1 LIAVP
6 VQARRIFRLG
16 LTVAITLV
24 ISYGLAL
31 DLPFIAPL
39 FALMLTATPGPPMP
53 AKQLIVLV
61 VLVAGILALGLLLI
75 RPLEYYPLTAVLIV
89 TCGIFIASYMAVN
102 LGKGPV
108 ATFLIVALTLISSVG
123 TLGWAAAVAL
133 IDSVAIGLIIAI
145 VCQWVVYPFFPE
157 DGTLPAP
164 QPPPESPDQS
174 AWTAL
179 RATAIILPVFLLTL
193 TNPTAYAPIVMKS
206 ASLGQQA
213 STVSARD
220 AGVEL
225 LGSTFLGGCFAMVIW
240 FALSLSVNL
249 WMFFLWMLLF
259 VIYLGAKI
267 YGVSPSRHPASF
279 WSNVGVTALILLGSA
294 VQDSQT
300 GKDVYTAFAVRM
312 GLFVAVTCYAWAA
325 IGLLERYR
333 ERRLLR
339 LQGAQISGLSDS
351 AR

>member
-1 LIAVP
+1 MP
-6 VQARRIFRLG
+6 VQARRVFRLG
-16 LTVAITLV
+16 FTVAITLAL
-24 ISYGLAL
+24 SYGMAL

-39 FALMLTATPGPPMP
+39 FALLLTANPGPPMP
-53 AKQLIVLV
+53 AKQLLVLV

-75 RPLEYYPLTAVLIV
+75 RPLEYYPLTAVLVV
-89 TCGIFIASYMAVN
+89 TCGIFIASYMTVN
-102 LGKGPV
+102 LGKGQV

-123 TLGWAAAVAL
+123 TLGWTAAVAL
-133 IDSVAIGLIIAI
+133 IDSVALGLVFAI

-157 DGTLPAP
+157 DAASPAP
-164 QPPPESPDQS
+164 EPAPASPDQS

-206 ASLGQQA
+206 VSLGQQA
-213 STVSARD
+213 STVSART

-225 LGSTFLGGCFAMVIW
+225 LGSTFLGGCFALLIW
-240 FALSLSVNL
+240 FALGLSVTL
-249 WMFFLWMLLF
+249 WMYSLWILLF

-267 YGVSPSRHPASF
+267 YAISPSRYAASF

-294 VQDSQT
+294 VQDTET

-312 GLFVAVTCYAWAA
+312 GLFVAVTCYAWFA
-325 IGLLERYR
+325 IDQLERYR
-333 ERRLLR
+333 ARRLAQRAPLR
-339 LQGAQISGLSDS
+339 SEP
-351 AR
+351 